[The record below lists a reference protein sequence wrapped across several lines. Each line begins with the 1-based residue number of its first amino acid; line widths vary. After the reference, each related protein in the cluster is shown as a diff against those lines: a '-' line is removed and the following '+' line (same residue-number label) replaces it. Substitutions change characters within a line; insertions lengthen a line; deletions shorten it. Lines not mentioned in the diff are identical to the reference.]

1 MTTSVPTERLPRW
14 HPRRLASRFGRWTV
28 IALLVAVGLLMVAPV
43 YWAVSTSVVPL
54 DRAFQLPPTLLP
66 PTVTWENYARVFT
79 DIPYF
84 KMIFN
89 SLKIS
94 TTITVGIIV
103 ISVLA
108 AYAFAFLRFPGRGA
122 LFVVLLS
129 AMMIPSQMT
138 FIPMFVIMRKIGLV
152 DSHWALILPAL
163 INVFSIFLLR
173 QSFLAF
179 PRELIDAARI
189 DGASHWQIVWRVVVP
204 NSLPVIAGIAVL
216 QFQHYFND
224 FYWPL
229 VVLFSEDKYTIP
241 LGLVMLRGE
250 YNTQPTT
257 EAMAAISTVIVPLII
272 VFIVCQRWVTNSFVR
287 AGLKG

>member
-1 MTTSVPTERLPRW
+1 MTAETIPARRRWRLRG
-14 HPRRLASRFGRWTV
+14 RLRDRLGRGAV
-28 IALLVAVGLLMVAPV
+28 ILVLVALAVLIVAPL

-54 DRAFQLPPTLLP
+54 DRAFQFPPTLLP
-66 PTVTWENYARVFT
+66 PTFTWDNYVRVFT

-84 KMIFN
+84 RMILN
-89 SLKIS
+89 SLWIS
-94 TTITVGIIV
+94 TAITLGILAV
-103 ISVLA
+103 SVLA
-108 AYAFAFLRFPGRGA
+108 AYAFAFLRFPGRGV
-122 LFVVLLS
+122 LFIVLLS

-138 FIPMFVIMRKIGLV
+138 FIPLFVLMRQLGLV
-152 DSHWALILPAL
+152 DNHAALIFPAL

-173 QSFLAF
+173 QSFLSF

-189 DGASHWQIVWRVVVP
+189 DGASHGQILRRVVVP

-229 VVLFSEDKYTIP
+229 IILFSEEKYTIP

-272 VFIVCQRWVTNSFVR
+272 VFVVSQRWVTNSFAR